1 MNAAVL
7 TLDGLRA
14 EFDGPTFQR
23 ARALADGRFV
33 KRVEYGA
40 DGFIHAQVASS
51 TGYGVY
57 EQRIELID
65 DGDVVVEGEC
75 SCPMEVNCKHVA
87 AALFVL
93 RRRVGPPWPTAAAL
107 ATDEPATK
115 SAATRKPRPA
125 RASEEAEFWLAGL
138 ERSAP
143 PRPDAAP
150 APPTK
155 RLPFALRVVAPGRPV
170 LQMYTAALR
179 TDGQW
184 GKVDPYRRSAREIV
198 YNPPRHVDDA
208 EMELLLRLTT
218 LPADVH
224 GMYLYG
230 RSAVPMLRAV
240 ADNGRLWRDP
250 PAAEQP
256 PLRWG
261 GSRPGSLVGA
271 VDAQGRQRLRPR
283 LADAPGATL
292 ASFGDPTFWLEG
304 DAVGTVDLDL
314 PAPLAHRL
322 FNGPPLSEADVAA
335 LAPRLDE
342 LAARWSMPLPKLAGV
357 QREEIRGVA
366 PIPLLHLYVERP
378 AGRGKARSTPVARA
392 ACLRLPRPADRY
404 AACRRRGDHRVDG
417 GRAAGGRRARP
428 RRRTGGRAV
437 SRRSGPAAGDAAAVP
452 LQLAGAARA
461 AARLVLCAGR

>member
-256 PLRWG
+256 PAPAPAVGRRPRRHAGELRRPDVLARRRRGRHGRSRSTRAAGAQAVQRPAAVRG
-261 GSRPGSLVGA
+261 GRGRAGAAPGRARRALVDAAAQARRRAARGDSRRGADTAAASLRGAPRGQGQGA
-271 VDAQGRQRLRPR
+271 VDAGRARGLPSTTAACGSIRRLP
-283 LADAPGATL
+283 
-292 ASFGDPTFWLEG
+292 
-304 DAVGTVDLDL
+304 
-314 PAPLAHRL
+314 
-322 FNGPPLSEADVAA
+322 
-335 LAPRLDE
+335 
-342 LAARWSMPLPKLAGV
+342 
-357 QREEIRGVA
+357 
-366 PIPLLHLYVERP
+366 P
-378 AGRGKARSTPVARA
+378 AGRPP
-392 ACLRLPRPADRY
+392 C
-404 AACRRRGDHRVDG
+404 
-417 GRAAGGRRARP
+417 
-428 RRRTGGRAV
+428 
-437 SRRSGPAAGDAAAVP
+437 
-452 LQLAGAARA
+452 
-461 AARLVLCAGR
+461 